1 MSKLEKAII
10 SSLNRYLKEI
20 RHYVSN
26 DIEASGAKELAE
38 EIGESEDDVLRN
50 QVSNAFI
57 ALTALTELAHIQDS
71 GLSEQSY
78 QEILAIEKEANRL
91 IRTFGWMYG

>member
-10 SSLNRYLKEI
+10 ASLNRYLKEI
-20 RHYVSN
+20 RHYVSH
-26 DIEASGAKELAE
+26 DMEASGAKELAQ

-57 ALTALTELAHIQDS
+57 ALTALAELAHIQDS
-71 GLSEQSY
+71 GLSEKSY
-78 QEILAIEKEANRL
+78 QEILVIEKEANRL